1 MPTERFYRLPK
12 EKADAIRMAAIR
24 EFKRVPPEE
33 VSINRIIRDADIS
46 RGSFYTYFEDKKE
59 LLKWLIADGVKE
71 TQRFY
76 VKTIQENGGDIW
88 DLFEKALDVQL
99 SLCEMDR
106 FVEIFVNLMK
116 SGLLAEV
123 FQLDKGGDAAAEA
136 AQSRLYS
143 WIYQKCDKSKCPLEE
158 TEFRELMEMHMLSV
172 MVSMKQLFKDGC
184 SKEQVRSSYFRRIDM
199 LHYGVCSGSNSKDRE
214 ERTE

>member
-76 VKTIQENGGDIW
+76 VKTIQTNGGDIW
-88 DLFEKALDVQL
+88 DLFDKALDVQL
-99 SLCEMDR
+99 DICETDR
-106 FVEIFVNLMK
+106 FVEIFVNIIK
-116 SGLLAEV
+116 SGMLAEV
-123 FQLDKGGDAAAEA
+123 FRLDKEGDQDVEA
-136 AQSRLYS
+136 TQDRLAG
-143 WIYQKCDKSKCPLEE
+143 WIYQKCDKTKCPLEE
-158 TEFRELMEMHMLSV
+158 KEFHELMEMHMLAL
-172 MVSMKQLFKDGC
+172 MVSMKQYFKDGQ
-184 SKEQVRSSYFRRIDM
+184 SREQIRSSYFRRVDM
-199 LHYGVCSGSNSKDRE
+199 LHYGVCSGINRRDRE